1 VLRGAIDNLSL
12 ELAFAYFFQ
21 FAFCREF
28 RGFSL
33 IFLKNPRQ
41 LAKFAA
47 KVFGTLNS
55 SDN

>member
-1 VLRGAIDNLSL
+1 VWRGAIDNLSL

-47 KVFGTLNS
+47 KVF
-55 SDN
+55 